1 MNKILLFTD
10 GSVSSQ
16 SKIGYGAYLVGEEQ
30 ELGEDLASPPIVI
43 RRFEDTSSTKLELQ
57 TLIWALGEVGKKDQP
72 ILIFTDSQNTISL
85 LERRPYLEQERYYS
99 RSRKLLKN
107 HQLYRDFFS
116 IIDALD
122 CTFEKVQGHR
132 TSSQKNRID
141 QLFSRVDRASR
152 KALRGNV

>member
-30 ELGEDLASPPIVI
+30 ELWEDLASPPIVI
-43 RRFEDTSSTKLELQ
+43 RRFEDTSSTRLELQ
-57 TLIWALGEVGKKDQP
+57 TLIWALGEVGEKDQP

-85 LERRPYLEQERYYS
+85 LERRPNLEQERYYS
-99 RSRKLLKN
+99 RNRKLLKN
-107 HQLYRDFFS
+107 HQLYRDFFC
-116 IIDALD
+116 IIDSLD

-132 TSSQKNRID
+132 AASQKDKID

-152 KALRGNV
+152 KALRENV